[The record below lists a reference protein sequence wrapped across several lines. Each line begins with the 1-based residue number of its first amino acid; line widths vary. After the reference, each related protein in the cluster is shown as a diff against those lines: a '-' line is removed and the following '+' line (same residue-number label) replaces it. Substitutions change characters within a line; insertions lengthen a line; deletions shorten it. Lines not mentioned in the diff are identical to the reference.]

1 VVDAHLPDALAAATN
16 AQPAL
21 SGPFGSRKQ
30 LALWLTQP
38 DHPLTARVLVNR
50 LWQWHFG
57 QGLVSTAN
65 DFGHMGQAPTHPEL
79 LDWLACELV
88 SPQVNTQFSVPSTQS
103 SGPQPWRIKR
113 MHKLIMLSEAYRRDS
128 RFANDE
134 NLRAD
139 PENRL
144 LWRMNRRRLEAEAL
158 WDAIHA
164 AAGTLNLK
172 LGGRPVMPP
181 LAEDEIAALRDRWH
195 WPVSADPADH
205 NRRGMYIFVRRNFR
219 FPMFEVFD
227 APVNSVSC
235 PARDVTTVA
244 PQALW
249 FMNNATMFRQAQEL
263 AARLV
268 RESAND
274 SQTWIERAFAI
285 CLSRRPTESEQQ
297 EAVRLID
304 ALSTATPAAAQL
316 DQPPAALAKI
326 PPQWAAALTKFCLAL
341 FNLNEFVF
349 ID

>member
-1 VVDAHLPDALAAATN
+1 A
-16 AQPAL
+16 
-21 SGPFGSRKQ
+21 GS
-30 LALWLTQP
+30 P
-38 DHPLTARVLVNR
+38 MVS
-50 LWQWHFG
+50 G
-57 QGLVSTAN
+57 QG
-65 DFGHMGQAPTHPEL
+65 QA
-79 LDWLACELV
+79 
-88 SPQVNTQFSVPSTQS
+88 
-103 SGPQPWRIKR
+103 WRIKR

-134 NLRAD
+134 NLRSD
-139 PENRL
+139 PDNRL

-268 RESAND
+268 RESGKD
-274 SQTWIERAFAI
+274 SQTWIDRAFAI
-285 CLSRRPTESEQQ
+285 CLPRRP
-297 EAVRLID
+297 
-304 ALSTATPAAAQL
+304 
-316 DQPPAALAKI
+316 
-326 PPQWAAALTKFCLAL
+326 
-341 FNLNEFVF
+341 
-349 ID
+349 